1 MTEENYKK
9 WHRIYR
15 IISWIGIAITL
26 PSIIISFPNPLP
38 EPDYVPTI
46 INGLVTA
53 TSILMAFAFFSI
65 AQSNTKIEDKI
76 LRIKFNL
83 RASLYLLLLFLIM
96 LIGFTTG
103 YRLVLENELRNA
115 FICFI
120 TIFILMFGIILDLS
134 GESPI

>member
-1 MTEENYKK
+1 MTEGNYKK
-9 WHRIYR
+9 RHRIYR

-26 PSIIISFPNPLP
+26 PSVIISVPNPLP

-65 AQSNTKIEDKI
+65 GQSNTKIEDKI

-83 RASLYLLLLFLIM
+83 RASLYLLLLFLII
-96 LIGFTTG
+96 LLGFTTG

-115 FICFI
+115 FICFV
-120 TIFILMFGIILDLS
+120 TVFILIFGIILDLS